1 MKLWKLLLVRPG
13 IKNSLRISL
22 KILGYDF
29 MILFGIFNSQE
40 TLKKAKDFILI
51 PSTGPCQEIWNLPTI
66 S

>member
-1 MKLWKLLLVRPG
+1 
-13 IKNSLRISL
+13 
-22 KILGYDF
+22 